1 MFRVIAPLLILAP
14 STALAAENGPVELA
28 IGIGGMVILSI
39 VVLIFANKANE
50 GAEDPDN
57 MDFAD
62 ADTLYA
68 KLINHL
74 DLNGAYDVHVLR
86 QSGNVERTLESLD
99 VNEVTKQVSA
109 TMRRAKIDVIS
120 IRGDENRLELYRVMH
135 NGRGRQE
142 GKRIGGFDVQKVGDF
157 DSSALPNRVDVGLPN
172 SLQSNGAST
181 ELDYVF
187 QEAQRFGVTTVIAF
201 SADNEAKKAIVKAF
215 FNVCEHFDT
224 APQVILDNFDP
235 ETGAGEVGAHY
246 NAFIFMLIIADAY
259 LSGSAELTQ
268 ELRTEFSRS
277 NAKWQKIIADNAEID
292 RVNGIMSFGDTSPAE
307 VQKEFSLLWSMCEDF
322 IEKDDHVG
330 DGSFEQVREIYKDLM
345 KEKRPATLDT
355 EL

>member
-28 IGIGGMVILSI
+28 IGIGGMVILSV

-142 GKRIGGFDVQKVGDF
+142 GKRIGGFDVHKVGYF
-157 DSSALPNRVDVGLPN
+157 DSSIIPDDEQMLFNDGNDIEPV
-172 SLQSNGAST
+172 
-181 ELDYVF
+181 ELVLKTD
-187 QEAQRFGVTTVIAF
+187 T
-201 SADNEAKKAIVKAF
+201 EAKKALVKAF
-215 FNVCEHFDT
+215 FNVSTQIDNP
-224 APQVILDNFDP
+224 PQGILENFDP
-235 ETGAGEVGAHY
+235 ETGEGRASLEVDVMI
-246 NAFIFMLIIADAY
+246 AFLAIADKY
-259 LSGSAELTQ
+259 LTGTGELTGGVRQ
-268 ELRTEFSRS
+268 QLLNSD
-277 NAKWQKIIADNAEID
+277 AAWQREAGSDPNLN
-292 RVNGIMSFGDTSPAE
+292 RLMGILTFGDASP
-307 VQKEFSLLWSMCEDF
+307 
-322 IEKDDHVG
+322 
-330 DGSFEQVREIYKDLM
+330 REIQEEFKTLWEISELMLTLHGDTRMVPGYKEVHLEFM
-345 KEKRPATLDT
+345 NQSRPEILDATF
-355 EL
+355 